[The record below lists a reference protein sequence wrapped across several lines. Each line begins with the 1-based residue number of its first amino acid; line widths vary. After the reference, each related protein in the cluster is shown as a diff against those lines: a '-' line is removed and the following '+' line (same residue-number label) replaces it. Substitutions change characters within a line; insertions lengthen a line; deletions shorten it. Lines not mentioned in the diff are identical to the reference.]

1 MWHCTGLM
9 SHLDNFVPP
18 IVQLSAINGGA
29 ARLHS
34 DAGLKDCREPPT
46 QKGCAVCFIHSDR
59 HVSRRQFIEQFSL
72 GAAAAAAIAG
82 VGTRLAEARE
92 GPAASDV
99 RKLNLVVAA
108 VRNTPALLVRA
119 VCGLS

>member
-46 QKGCAVCFIHSDR
+46 QKGCAVCFIHSDS

-72 GAAAAAAIAG
+72 GAAAAAGPPPPPPQPAG
-82 VGTRLAEARE
+82 GARARRRPRPGRPRPPPVPTRNSSK
-92 GPAASDV
+92 P
-99 RKLNLVVAA
+99 
-108 VRNTPALLVRA
+108 
-119 VCGLS
+119 

>member
-46 QKGCAVCFIHSDR
+46 QKGCAVCFIHSDS

-72 GAAAAAAIAG
+72 GRSEEHTSELQSLAYL
-82 VGTRLAEARE
+82 VCRL
-92 GPAASDV
+92 
-99 RKLNLVVAA
+99 
-108 VRNTPALLVRA
+108 LLEKKKQSR
-119 VCGLS
+119 